1 MNRVSVLNVCFS
13 FAIDVTLYGKATA
26 FSRRFQGLREE
37 CGKREIDSALSAM
50 INISDAGGI
59 EIGDFVLIG
68 HSAGG
73 HLALMYA
80 YVA

>member
-1 MNRVSVLNVCFS
+1 
-13 FAIDVTLYGKATA
+13 
-26 FSRRFQGLREE
+26 LREE